1 MKLRYIFFIIL
12 CAFVYIKVQNDLSP
26 EKKINDEFRIVFK
39 EEEEF
44 YLLDNILTVGEKEK
58 VLLGLKENTPEV
70 KKELFNKILIEKEK
84 EISLI
89 GNYKKEEWKKE
100 NESIRSFENKA
111 RIVLDFIQSPLVKI
125 LGLMIIIGIS
135 IFVLFRP
142 FKN

>member
-1 MKLRYIFFIIL
+1 MKLRYVFFIIL

-58 VLLGLKENTPEV
+58 VLLDLKENTPEV
-70 KKELFNKILIEKEK
+70 KKELFNKILMEKKE

-100 NESIRSFENKA
+100 NESIISFENKI
-111 RIVLDFIQSPLVKI
+111 RKTWDFIQSPAVKI
-125 LGLMIIIGIS
+125 LGLMIVILIAIYA
-135 IFVLFRP
+135 VFRP
-142 FKN
+142 F

>member
-1 MKLRYIFFIIL
+1 MKLRYIFFIML
-12 CAFVYIKVQNDLSP
+12 CVFAYIEIKNGLSP
-26 EKKINDEFRIVFK
+26 EKKIENEFRIVF

-135 IFVLFRP
+135 IFGLFRI
-142 FKN
+142 

>member
-1 MKLRYIFFIIL
+1 MKLRYIYFILFCVFI
-12 CAFVYIKVQNDLSP
+12 YTRVQNDLSP
-26 EKKINDEFRIVFK
+26 EKKINNEFRIVFK

-111 RIVLDFIQSPLVKI
+111 RIVLDFFIQSPLVKI

-142 FKN
+142 F

>member
-1 MKLRYIFFIIL
+1 MKLRYVFFIIL

-44 YLLDNILTVGEKEK
+44 YLLDNILTVEEKEK

-142 FKN
+142 F

>member
-1 MKLRYIFFIIL
+1 MCICLYKSSKWSFPR
-12 CAFVYIKVQNDLSP
+12 
-26 EKKINDEFRIVFK
+26 KKINDEFRIVFK
-39 EEEEF
+39 EEEF

-142 FKN
+142 F

>member
-44 YLLDNILTVGEKEK
+44 YLLDNILTVEEKEK

-142 FKN
+142 F

>member
-1 MKLRYIFFIIL
+1 MKLRYIFFIML
-12 CAFVYIKVQNDLSP
+12 CVFAYIEIKNGLSP
-26 EKKINDEFRIVFK
+26 EKKIENEFRIVFE

-142 FKN
+142 F

>member
-1 MKLRYIFFIIL
+1 MIFPQ
-12 CAFVYIKVQNDLSP
+12 K
-26 EKKINDEFRIVFK
+26 KKINDEFRIVFK
-39 EEEEF
+39 EEEF

>member
-1 MKLRYIFFIIL
+1 MKLRYIYFIIL
-12 CAFVYIKVQNDLSP
+12 CAFVYIKVQNNLSP
-26 EKKINDEFRIVFK
+26 EKKINNEFRIVFK

-111 RIVLDFIQSPLVKI
+111 RIYVNYWIVFRRIKGGKMEKKNI
-125 LGLMIIIGIS
+125 LL
-135 IFVLFRP
+135 
-142 FKN
+142 

>member
-135 IFVLFRP
+135 IFGLFRI
-142 FKN
+142 

>member
-1 MKLRYIFFIIL
+1 MKLRYVFFIIL

-26 EKKINDEFRIVFK
+26 EKKIKDEFRIVFK

-58 VLLGLKENTPEV
+58 VLLDLKENTPEV
-70 KKELFNKILIEKEK
+70 KKELFNKILMEKKE

-100 NESIRSFENKA
+100 NESIISFENKI
-111 RIVLDFIQSPLVKI
+111 RKTWDFIQSPAVKI
-125 LGLMIIIGIS
+125 LGLMIVILIAIYA
-135 IFVLFRP
+135 VFRP
-142 FKN
+142 F

>member
-12 CAFVYIKVQNDLSP
+12 CAFVYIEVQNDLSP
-26 EKKINDEFRIVFK
+26 EKKINDEFRILFK

-142 FKN
+142 F

>member
-1 MKLRYIFFIIL
+1 M
-12 CAFVYIKVQNDLSP
+12 
-26 EKKINDEFRIVFK
+26 
-39 EEEEF
+39 
-44 YLLDNILTVGEKEK
+44 TVGEKEK

>member
-1 MKLRYIFFIIL
+1 MKLRYIYFIIL
-12 CAFVYIKVQNDLSP
+12 CAFVYIKVQNNLSP
-26 EKKINDEFRIVFK
+26 EKKINNEFRIVFK
-39 EEEEF
+39 EEEF

-111 RIVLDFIQSPLVKI
+111 RIYVNYWIVFRRIKGGKMEKKNI
-125 LGLMIIIGIS
+125 LL
-135 IFVLFRP
+135 
-142 FKN
+142 